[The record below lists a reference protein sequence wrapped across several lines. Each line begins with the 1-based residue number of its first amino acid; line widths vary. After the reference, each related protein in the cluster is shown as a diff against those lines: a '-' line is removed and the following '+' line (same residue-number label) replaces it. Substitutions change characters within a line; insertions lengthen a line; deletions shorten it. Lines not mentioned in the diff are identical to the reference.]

1 MKICRTGPRIFFTFL
16 QSAAVM
22 DAGRHC
28 QCVLRLPVID
38 QRVSITIMMMVVIYT
53 VLMALTAVSVSSPPL
68 SRFLF
73 PAPPNA
79 VPWQS
84 RGARLR
90 YCLHLRLLQT
100 VLQRRSVTVTAA
112 GPLQDPSAAPQFII
126 SGYRSP
132 GPLQSTVY
140 SGDTVALLF

>member
-1 MKICRTGPRIFFTFL
+1 MKICRDQPGPTL
-16 QSAAVM
+16 
-22 DAGRHC
+22 

-38 QRVSITIMMMVVIYT
+38 QHVSITIMMMVVIYT
-53 VLMALTAVSVSSPPL
+53 VLMDLPAVSVSSPPL

-73 PAPPNA
+73 PALAHNA

-140 SGDTVALLF
+140 TVHRTVALLLGGFN

>member
-1 MKICRTGPRIFFTFL
+1 
-16 QSAAVM
+16 M
-22 DAGRHC
+22 DAGLHC

-38 QRVSITIMMMVVIYT
+38 QRVSITIMMMVGRRIGGHLVIFR
-53 VLMALTAVSVSSPPL
+53 VLMDLTAVSVSSAPL
-68 SRFLF
+68 SRFLV

-84 RGARLR
+84 RGDRLR

-100 VLQRRSVTVTAA
+100 VLQRRSVTVSAA

-132 GPLQSTVY
+132 GPLQFTVY
-140 SGDTVALLF
+140 TVHSTVALLLGGFN

>member
-1 MKICRTGPRIFFTFL
+1 MVGRRIGGHL
-16 QSAAVM
+16 
-22 DAGRHC
+22 
-28 QCVLRLPVID
+28 VIF
-38 QRVSITIMMMVVIYT
+38 R
-53 VLMALTAVSVSSPPL
+53 VLMDLTAVSVSSAPL
-68 SRFLF
+68 SRFLV

-140 SGDTVALLF
+140 TVHSGDTVALLLGGFN